1 MPFSWARYM
10 VFGMMLAGGLIA
22 GGVAAH
28 YANKDRYKSM
38 ARHQEQ
44 QEQLQ
49 QAQEQADEAE
59 RAAQAAELQA
69 MQAQT
74 RGPKENKEDTLHKLE
89 KLGSLRQQGL
99 ITEEE
104 FQKMKSKLI
113 SSIWNH
119 SLYWFRKATVFLPS
133 ILALFPLFVLHL
145 LYL

>member
-1 MPFSWARYM
+1 
-10 VFGMMLAGGLIA
+10 MMLAGGLIA
-22 GGVAAH
+22 GGVAGH

-44 QEQLQ
+44 QEQLE
-49 QAQEQADEAE
+49 QAQAQADEAE
-59 RAAQAAELQA
+59 RAAQAAESQA

-74 RGPKENKEDTLHKLE
+74 REPTENKEDTLHKLE

-113 SSIWNH
+113 SSIWKYTTTRYTGTER
-119 SLYWFRKATVFLPS
+119 L
-133 ILALFPLFVLHL
+133 LFFFHLF
-145 LYL
+145 